1 MSDDTKTVEEEVTE
15 DTPEETE
22 VVEDAIEADTP
33 EVEAGEVVTEEPG
46 DDLVELTAIVGE
58 KLGMTQ
64 VFTEH
69 ARALPVTVIK
79 AGPCYVTQVK
89 TEGVDG
95 YNAVQISFGGVKPNR
110 VNKPDAGHFA
120 KAGVA
125 PARHLVEVRVD
136 STDGFEVGQAIDLGA
151 SFTKGAR
158 ADVTGVSKGKGFQ
171 GVMKRHNFKGQGAS
185 HGNHKKH
192 RAPGSIGACATPARV
207 FKGMKMAG
215 RMGGDRTTIL
225 NLEIVDVDIQN
236 GLLVLGGAV
245 PGPKGSVVIVRGAVK
260 ARA

>member
-22 VVEDAIEADTP
+22 VVEDAVEADTP
-33 EVEAGEVVTEEPG
+33 EVEAGEEVTEEPG

-64 VFTEH
+64 VFTED